1 MREPRLAE
9 VHLIIDTTREEPEA
23 FCWDYFV
30 DFTEEAFGEAVLSLV
45 YVLDE
50 SPRGQE
56 RSSEGA
62 AFVDESSVAEESFHC
77 SIP

>member
-1 MREPRLAE
+1 VRESRLTE
-9 VHLIIDTTREEPEA
+9 VHLIIDAPREEPEA
-23 FCWDYFV
+23 FCWNYFV

-45 YVLDE
+45 YALDV
-50 SPRGQE
+50 STRGQE
-56 RSSEGA
+56 RSGEGA